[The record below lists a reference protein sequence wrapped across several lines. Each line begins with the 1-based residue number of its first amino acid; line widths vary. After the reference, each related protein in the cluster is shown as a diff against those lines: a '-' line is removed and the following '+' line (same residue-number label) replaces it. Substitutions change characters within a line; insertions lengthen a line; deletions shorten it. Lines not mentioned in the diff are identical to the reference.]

1 MNNRINIFNMSGKK
15 LTLTHNNLT
24 SMSHTLPRPTYQ
36 SKQYKKEKPVQY
48 YTRNVEAGP
57 GQYTVAFEE
66 GVQEGLRR
74 RIHSRRT
81 PNSQKDV
88 MGRPSNFNEE
98 AGQNESLSKRAHR
111 KFQNMKSKTYQSA
124 SQFANSA
131 SRALSQAQSIL
142 RNRALETAHIAY
154 NRTLGALGRTAG
166 SALRKARNTAYKKAY
181 ELTTTGPQMR
191 LDPIEENGNN
201 VFFTGLPNVNINEL
215 NRVQRNRVQEEPAAA
230 AARANNL
237 QEAERF
243 DILQNHIEQMRHTK
257 NLANKQSSRYKHN
270 QRSYQRKQKSQS
282 GKSRSGKSGKR
293 GKRGY

>member
-154 NRTLGALGRTAG
+154 NRTLGALGRTTR
-166 SALRKARNTAYKKAY
+166 SSLRKVHNTASKKVY

-191 LDPIEENGNN
+191 LDPIQENGNN
-201 VFFTGLPNVNINEL
+201 VFFTGLPNVNMSE
-215 NRVQRNRVQEEPAAA
+215 VQEEPAAA
-230 AARANNL
+230 AARANNP

-243 DILQNHIEQMRHTK
+243 DILQNHIEQIRHTK
-257 NLANKQSSRYKHN
+257 NLANKQSLRYKNN
-270 QRSYQRKQKSQS
+270 QRSYQKKQKSQS
-282 GKSRSGKSGKR
+282 GKSKRS
-293 GKRGY
+293 KRGY

>member
-1 MNNRINIFNMSGKK
+1 MSEK

-24 SMSHTLPRPTYQ
+24 SISHTLPRPIHR
-36 SKQYKKEKPVQY
+36 SKKYPKPEKKVQY

-57 GQYTVAFEE
+57 GQYTVAFEK

-74 RIHSRRT
+74 RR
-81 PNSQKDV
+81 PNSQKNV
-88 MGRPSNFNEE
+88 VGRPSNFNEE
-98 AGQNESLSKRAHR
+98 AGQNEPLSKRAHR

-142 RNRALETAHIAY
+142 RNRALEASHFAY
-154 NRTLGALGRTAG
+154 NRSIGALGRTAG

-181 ELTTTGPQMR
+181 ELTTTGNQMR

-201 VFFTGLPNVNINEL
+201 VFFTGLPNVNINGAQE
-215 NRVQRNRVQEEPAAA
+215 EEPAAA
-230 AARANNL
+230 AGRINDPEEEVQIQL
-237 QEAERF
+237 LER
-243 DILQNHIEQMRHTK
+243 QIEEIRRTQ

-282 GKSRSGKSGKR
+282 SKLTRSGKSGKR
-293 GKRGY
+293 G